1 MTKIRPCGSRFEAID
16 RAAAALGG
24 YDAAAAVIGKSH
36 GYLRDAGD
44 QDRDTVELKVWEM
57 VDLEAA
63 AVAAGQPGHFLAMM
77 QAVHASARASAE
89 PAGTVD
95 AFVAASGTWG
105 RICDE
110 LDRALH
116 PDGEAGPEISA
127 GEAARLLALLT
138 DHDSV
143 AARLRQT
150 LVSKINKGR
159 R

>member
-16 RAAAALGG
+16 RTAAALGG

-44 QDRDTVELKVWEM
+44 QDRDTVELKVWEA
-57 VDLEAA
+57 VALEAA

-77 QAVHASARASAE
+77 QAVHASARADAE
-89 PAGTVD
+89 PEDVVD
-95 AFVAASGTWG
+95 AFVSANGAWG
-105 RICDE
+105 RISDD
-110 LDRALH
+110 LNRALH

-150 LVSKINKGR
+150 LVSKINQGR